1 MSKEKITLDNICGYK
16 DEKDAVKKIITLL
29 KDYDKYSKQGVS
41 IPRGLILQGPPG
53 TGKTLFAKAIAG
65 ECGYTFYTAFSTEL
79 EEESLATV
87 KKTFAE
93 AEAES
98 DKTGKPA
105 LIYIDELDKLTY
117 TNSYGELADKS
128 SRECT
133 RFLLQKLDE
142 TKLKN
147 KILIIAST
155 NDYGKIPY
163 ALLRSGRFDKKILI
177 ELPDKASR
185 EEILKFYINKHPLF
199 KNIDVRILALKT
211 AGLSGADLKTLIN
224 NTLVEYITVK
234 KHIEDKDFIKIINEM
249 HFETIGKKWENV
261 KIAKKILAHEVGHS
275 IVSGVLTGDYGTVSA
290 VRYGDVQGNTSL
302 GEDVPW
308 DDDEDKER
316 AEEYTN
322 SGTTVTKVL
331 NEIRVGFG
339 GMAGEEVLLHEKS
352 LGVLGG
358 DADSIQGAISFIF
371 DSGVYG
377 FKYTNAFGPY
387 GKTDKFLN
395 TMSKAVKRK
404 LNQLYRETKRIIR
417 KYKYFAFYLIE
428 EIHKN
433 NDVLSAA
440 EIKIRADFYKAN
452 KKLVDKEYRKYKI

>member
-1 MSKEKITLDNICGYK
+1 MKEKITLDNICGYQE
-16 DEKDAVKKIITLL
+16 EKDAVRKIITLL

-65 ECGYTFYTAFSTEL
+65 ECDYTFFTAFSSEL
-79 EEESLATV
+79 EEQSLATI

-93 AEAES
+93 AEKES
-98 DKTGKPA
+98 VETGKPA
-105 LIYIDELDKLTY
+105 LIYIDEIDKLTY
-117 TNSYGELADKS
+117 TNSYGELADKDA
-128 SRECT
+128 REVT

-142 TKLKN
+142 TKIKN

-199 KNIDVRILALKT
+199 KKIDVKILALKT

-290 VRYGDVQGNTSL
+290 VRYGDVQGVTSL
-302 GEDVPW
+302 DDEIW
-308 DDDEDKER
+308 DEEEDKER

-322 SGTTVTKVL
+322 SGTTVKKII
-331 NEIRVGFG
+331 NDIKISFG

-358 DADSIQGAISFIF
+358 DADSIQGAISFLF

-387 GKTDKFLN
+387 GRTDKFLN
-395 TMSKAVKRK
+395 TTSKALKKK
-404 LNQLYRETKRIIR
+404 LNQFYRETKNILK

-433 NDVLSAA
+433 NDVLSAS
-440 EIKIRADFYKAN
+440 EIKLRADFYKAN
-452 KKLVDKEYRKYKI
+452 KKRVDKEFKNYKI